1 MESKAGPHMKDAFL
15 CSIEVWENVSFSLN
29 ENKATLTNRMAN
41 TICFLII
48 YCFKNKITHAFNLN
62 LKLEVKFDFQMGVLI
77 LQMDKYRTVYSIK
90 KPLILSGFSAIM
102 IIRF

>member
-1 MESKAGPHMKDAFL
+1 MESKEGPQMNHEFL
-15 CSIEVWENVSFSLN
+15 YLTKIGEDISLSLN
-29 ENKATLTNRMAN
+29 ENNVTLTNKMAN